1 MKTIPEAVYDAF
13 MFNAPD
19 YREMDLDTIAYFIV
33 ERDNDYTK
41 ENIEE
46 IRKKV
51 SSYLSNATTRTVKGK
66 RVENKES
73 LYQRVPNGKGGYKKG
88 VYKLRK
94 PKKKVEK
101 PLLPPIPKETIST
114 TDSNFIGKAGEMAVC
129 SELMF
134 REYYAATM
142 PLDDGID
149 IVAMKDGKTFYV
161 QVKTTQITKEGNF
174 SIKIPTA
181 SYERYN
187 RNDCFYVF
195 VIRGEKNTF
204 IVTTAHDIWRWIKLG
219 SSKNDRN
226 ITITFTQL
234 AGQIQVNGEDI
245 SQLINAFD
253 ILK

>member
-1 MKTIPEAVYDAF
+1 MKSIADAVYDAF
-13 MFNAPD
+13 MFSGAD
-19 YREMDLDTIAYFIV
+19 YKEMDLDMIALIITD
-33 ERDNDYTK
+33 RDNEYKKVNPD
-41 ENIEE
+41 EL
-46 IRKKV
+46 RKKI
-51 SSYLSNATTRTVKGK
+51 SSYMSNATTHTVKGK
-66 RVENKES
+66 RVEDKES
-73 LYQRVPNGKGGYKKG
+73 TYQRVRNGKGGFKKG

-94 PKKKVEK
+94 QKKKAEK
-101 PLLPPIPKETIST
+101 SVVSPIPKETVST

-129 SELMF
+129 SELLF
-134 REYYAATM
+134 REYYASTM

-149 IVAMKDGKTFYV
+149 IVAMKEGKTFYV

-187 RNDCFYVF
+187 RNDCFYIF
-195 VIRGEKNTF
+195 VVRGKENTF

-226 ITITFTQL
+226 ITITFTQI

-245 SQLINAFD
+245 SPLINAFD